1 MKKLIPADTVDS
13 EGTVWETIGENIRR
27 GSKEYTENSIK
38 AIVDIIFPV
47 GSVYCGE
54 NSFILSVG
62 KWDQITNNSGRSI
75 ALGASAQTGSNIT
88 VTVGGDSTVT
98 QTAMRMWK
106 RVS

>member
-13 EGTVWETIGENIRR
+13 EGTVWETIGENIRH

-38 AIVDIIFPV
+38 AIVDIMFPV

-62 KWDQITNNSGRSI
+62 QWNQITNTSGRSI
-75 ALGASAQTGSNIT
+75 ALGASAQSGSNIT
-88 VTVGGDSTVT
+88 VGDNSTVT
-98 QTAMRMWK
+98 QTALRMWK